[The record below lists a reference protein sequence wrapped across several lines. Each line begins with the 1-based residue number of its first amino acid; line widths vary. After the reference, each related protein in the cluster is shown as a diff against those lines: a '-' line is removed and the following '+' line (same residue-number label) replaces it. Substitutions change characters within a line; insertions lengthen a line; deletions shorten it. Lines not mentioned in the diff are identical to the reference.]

1 MHPVGAARG
10 FTMDACGMQTP
21 ICRRAN
27 VLSQSWSNDKDQMVP
42 HGLRWSSKFT
52 LTVTVTVTTSILGAA
67 LCTIPQ
73 VSSVCLCVCECHCV
87 CLVFTCIDPK
97 QNCVTFALPSDLLCS
112 RATSSLGFLNSSI
125 RVTISLISLV
135 NGFFFWL
142 LSLY

>member
-97 QNCVTFALPSDLLCS
+97 QNCVTFALPSALLCS
-112 RATSSLGFLNSSI
+112 RATSSLGFLHSSI